1 MAVKI
6 GVHVNRR
13 LRALAAVEEKA
24 DENTLVWDGKSVV
37 RLLFALFAKN
47 VIAELLVIFRQVR

>member
-24 DENTLVWDGKSVV
+24 DENTLV
-37 RLLFALFAKN
+37 
-47 VIAELLVIFRQVR
+47 